1 MMYIRPPVADLLAEP
16 EPRAERV
23 SQLLCFTPCEVLEE
37 KGEFFL
43 VRGPDGYRGW
53 VRRSHLSPGSPP
65 APSHKVSW
73 PIVPVVDPRNRT
85 VIFRLCLDTRF
96 AGEPTASGVE
106 VRLPTGEVGIVP
118 ADAVKPVSWHGSIE
132 DLIELGLALRGVPY
146 LWGGTSSFGTD
157 CSGLIQRLFH
167 FVFNLWLPRD
177 SRDQAGVGKPVGE
190 SEDLL
195 PGDLL
200 FFPGH
205 VALYIGDGKALHASA
220 REGMVVSGPLSSLP
234 QEFLGARR
242 IPTGPPGSPRGHR
255 DNPGT

>member
-16 EPRAERV
+16 KPGAERV

-37 KGEFFL
+37 KDEFFL
-43 VRGPDGYRGW
+43 VRGPDGYQGW
-53 VRRSHLSPGSPP
+53 ARRSHLCPGSPP
-65 APSHKVSW
+65 TPSHKISQ
-73 PIVPVVDPRNRT
+73 PIVPVVDSRKRT

-96 AGEPTASGVE
+96 VGKPTASGVE

-118 ADAVKPVSWHGSIE
+118 ADAVKPASWRGSIE

-146 LWGGTSSFGTD
+146 LWGGTSPFGTD
-157 CSGLIQRLFH
+157 CSGLVQRLFH
-167 FVFNLWLPRD
+167 FVFNFWLPRD
-177 SRDQAGVGKPVGE
+177 SRDQERAGEPVAE
-190 SEDLL
+190 LEDFL

-205 VALYIGDGKALHASA
+205 VALYIGHGWVLHASA
-220 REGMVVSGPLSSLP
+220 REGMVISGPLSSLP

-242 IPTGPPGSPRGHR
+242 IPAVAQRPPNPR
-255 DNPGT
+255 